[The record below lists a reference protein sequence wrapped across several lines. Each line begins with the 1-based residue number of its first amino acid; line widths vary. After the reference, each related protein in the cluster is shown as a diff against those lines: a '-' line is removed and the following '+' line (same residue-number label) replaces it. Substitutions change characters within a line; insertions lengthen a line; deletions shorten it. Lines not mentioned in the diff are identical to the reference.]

1 MTGRLK
7 SLEWKNNV
15 LYLLDQRK
23 LPQKQ
28 EYLACTDYKEAAQAI
43 RTLAVRGAPAIGI
56 TAAYAM
62 VLAVLAFTAR
72 GLSGE
77 SLRHAFYAAGEVLE
91 QARPTAVNLSWAVR
105 EMEKTFDVEIITP
118 DRVFYKGT
126 ADLLEFN
133 TESGEIGVYRDHIP
147 LTTVLEPGLVTI
159 HHGDE
164 EQVAAVHAGFAEIL
178 GDKVTLLAELAEWPE
193 EIDLERAEAA
203 RERAEERIHN
213 RNDNLDLKRA
223 EFALHKA
230 LIRINL
236 AEYR

>member
-1 MTGRLK
+1 
-7 SLEWKNNV
+7 
-15 LYLLDQRK
+15 
-23 LPQKQ
+23 
-28 EYLACTDYKEAAQAI
+28 
-43 RTLAVRGAPAIGI
+43 
-56 TAAYAM
+56 
-62 VLAVLAFTAR
+62 
-72 GLSGE
+72 
-77 SLRHAFYAAGEVLE
+77 
-91 QARPTAVNLSWAVR
+91 
-105 EMEKTFDVEIITP
+105 MEKTFDVEIITP

-203 RERAEERIHN
+203 RERAE
-213 RNDNLDLKRA
+213 DNLDLKRA